1 MIERTIA
8 ASVHGRYLIAPPA
21 APGPAPLLVGLHG
34 YAETAEIQLDRLRM
48 ISAPEQWLIVS
59 VQGLHTFYRGRSQDV
74 VASWMTH
81 QQRELMISDN
91 IAYVH
96 EPRRYGRAR
105 VAPQIGPCVRR
116 LLARCWD
123 GVQGSGGLVPSGFDG
138 VITVGG
144 DVPPELSA
152 ADLSRTRSALVG
164 RGSRDDWYTPEMFA
178 DDVERLRQARVDVR
192 AIEFDGGHEWSEE
205 FAREASSFLET
216 FSVR

>member
-91 IAYVH
+91 IAYVTSLVDTVAR
-96 EPRRYGRAR
+96 EWPLRSALVFAGFSQGVGMAFRA
-105 VAPQIGPCVRR
+105 A
-116 LLARCWD
+116 A
-123 GVQGSGGLVPSGFDG
+123 GSSRPVDG

-164 RGSRDDWYTPEMFA
+164 RGSRDDWYTPEKFA